1 MLYSTTQGQGGPAYP
16 NASTKI
22 PCRLH
27 FSAASV
33 SLPDGSRGY
42 LYIVLRSILY
52 DQAAGVLFSAGIV
65 ISPAIGVL
73 LMSAGT
79 VIVAI
84 NARLLRLRKEDGRGE
99 G

>member
-27 FSAASV
+27 FSAASI

-52 DQAAGVLFSAGIV
+52 DQAAG
-65 ISPAIGVL
+65 
-73 LMSAGT
+73 T